1 MQPND
6 PNQASID
13 ARYRAILILWA
24 AISMS
29 IMSFLFVIN
38 LVPAQTAPNSRLSLA
53 LNLAGIAP
61 VALSFI
67 LKIKLLQQSI
77 EMNRI
82 ELVQIAYVLAV
93 ALCEM
98 SALLGL
104 MDHFLTGSNYYP
116 VGFAFGLLGI
126 LLHFPQK
133 KYLLA
138 ASGQEF

>member
-38 LVPAQTAPNSRLSLA
+38 LVPAQIAPNSRLSLT

-82 ELVQIAYVLAV
+82 ELVQIAYVLAL

-104 MDHFLTGSNYYP
+104 IDHFLTGSNYYP